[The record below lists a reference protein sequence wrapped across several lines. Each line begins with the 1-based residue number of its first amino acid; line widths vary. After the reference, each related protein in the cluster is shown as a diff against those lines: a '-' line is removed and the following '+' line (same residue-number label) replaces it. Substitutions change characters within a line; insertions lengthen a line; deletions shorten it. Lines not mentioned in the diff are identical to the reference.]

1 MSLTNKLKPVVDL
14 PIWEW
19 MRFNGGGAVT
29 DTTSWTTAED
39 GSDRYIYQ
47 MRANTMWKYD
57 TVTDTWMQLSSAN
70 ATPATFSSITYSKYA
85 GNRVRVLQYIDSTTL
100 KLPYVSGGSFLA
112 GKGTRVYFGAGNNQ
126 ENTILTVSNE
136 VIEDYGVATTANTV
150 QITDTLKKWKINQW
164 AGYTC
169 KIVFGTGAVQQRT
182 ILYNSIDTLYL
193 SDTNYQAYE
202 PFDNQVFLTAP
213 SATAGAQSHF
223 EIVSQIYTFQNP
235 FAVPLDRTSKM
246 VIFSGGVWALG
257 GLAAAP
263 RFSFQMYDV
272 ATDIWYSKTANDGI
286 ITTGAAVAT
295 DGSIERTGEIGGKF
309 VFGTASAGT
318 VRTITDATKNMTKDR
333 YRNYQLRIVAG
344 TGAGQK
350 RRIVANGTN
359 YFEVNSKF
367 DITPDVTSQYEVYG
381 DTNSI
386 WFAGNGASAILKY
399 HVEADL
405 WTSGDF
411 YDYGVANNSCIQQG
425 FGLPFGI
432 TTATRQTTSVTAIN
446 PVPVA
451 GGSGYS
457 IGDVLTLSTGG
468 SNGVVTVET
477 ISPTGAVLT
486 ASLRRVGS
494 GYSVTTSATTG
505 GTGTGCTIAIT
516 AVGTT
521 GRITTTVAHPFAV
534 GESITVKGL
543 TEAAWNTTYTIL
555 TADTIN
561 TIEFVITAT
570 ANGTSALSQS
580 TTLIVDAAQT
590 WDVNEHTGKL
600 IAIYAAGTAG
610 AATVRRIASNTAT
623 SITISGTI
631 TAATTGTT
639 RYAIFDIA
647 AIGKATQF
655 ALENQYGFGYA
666 SAGTATSLT
675 DNTKNWI
682 PGCWNNYRVRITAGT
697 GLGNEF
703 VITNNTETTLNFTAP
718 GFTPDTTTRYEIMDT
733 FGIAT
738 SGSTTTLVDTTK
750 NWRVNQWAGKRL
762 RFTGGTGQAVE
773 QTIASNT
780 ATTLTF
786 AAGTAPS
793 TDTTYTILDL
803 APRSTGTELIW
814 LFGAG
819 QDNKL
824 FVSRGGA
831 TNHFDFI
838 NINNGTV
845 ELGPYTT
852 PNFETFTTGT
862 MYAYDGDRSIYINHN
877 ITNRIYRYDVITR
890 ELTLSGMIPYGHST
904 ATLSNKMEI
913 VNGPDGLKYLYV
925 ARHTGTEVFRTLLF
939 W

>member
-1 MSLTNKLKPVVDL
+1 MGVINNIKQVIDL
-14 PIWEW
+14 PVWEW
-19 MRFNGGGAVT
+19 MRFNPPGSTT

-47 MRANTMWKYD
+47 MRAATMWKYD

-70 ATPATFSSITYSKYA
+70 STPATFSSITYSKYA
-85 GNRVRVLQYIDSTTL
+85 GNRVRVLQYVNSTTV
-100 KLPYVSGGSFLA
+100 KLPYVSGGTFLND
-112 GKGTRVYFGAGNNQ
+112 KTVRVYSGTGAAQ
-126 ENTILTVSNE
+126 ENVISSVSNE
-136 VIEDYGVATTANTV
+136 IIEDYGVATAATTS
-150 QITDTLKKWKINQW
+150 QITDTTKKWKINQW

-182 ILYNSIDTLYL
+182 ILYNTLDTIVFT
-193 SDTNYQAYE
+193 DTNFQAYE
-202 PFDNQVFLTAP
+202 PFDNQGFITAP

-223 EIVSQIYTFQNP
+223 EIVSQTFTFQNA
-235 FAVPLDRTSKM
+235 FTTPLDRTSKIT
-246 VIFSGGVWALG
+246 VFSGGIWAFG
-257 GLAAAP
+257 GQTAAP
-263 RFSFQMYDV
+263 RFNFQMYDV
-272 ATDIWYSKTANDGI
+272 ATDIWYSKTANDAI
-286 ITTGAAVAT
+286 ITTGAAVGT

-309 VFGTASAGT
+309 VSGSVTSAT
-318 VRTITDATKNMTKDR
+318 VRTITDSSKSLTRDR
-333 YRNYQLRIVAG
+333 YRNFQLRIVAG
-344 TGAGQK
+344 TGAGQR
-350 RRIVANGTN
+350 RRILANGTN

-367 DITPDVTSQYEVYG
+367 DITPDSTSQYEVYG

-405 WTSGDF
+405 WTTGDF
-411 YDYGVANNSCIQQG
+411 YDYGITVNSCIQQG

-432 TTATRQTTSVTAIN
+432 SSATRQTTSVTAIN
-446 PVPVA
+446 TTPVA
-451 GGSGYS
+451 AGSGYS
-457 IGDVLTLSTGG
+457 VGDILTLSTGG
-468 SNGVVTVET
+468 SNGQVTVES
-477 ISPTGAVLT
+477 IGATGNVLSV
-486 ASLRRVGS
+486 SLRRLGS
-494 GYSVTTSATTG
+494 GYSVATSSTTG
-505 GTGTGCTIAIT
+505 GTGTGCTIAVT

-521 GRITTTVAHPFAV
+521 GRIATTTNHPFAA
-534 GESITVKGL
+534 GESITVKGM
-543 TEAAWNTTYTIL
+543 TESAWNTTYTIL
-555 TADTIN
+555 AVDSTSTL
-561 TIEFVITAT
+561 EFVITAT
-570 ANGTSALSQS
+570 ANGSATASQS
-580 TTLIVDAAQT
+580 TTVIVDAAQT

-600 IAIYAAGTAG
+600 VAIYPAGSAG

-623 SITISGTI
+623 TITVTGTI
-631 TAATTGTT
+631 TAASSGTT

-647 AIGKATQF
+647 AVGKATQF
-655 ALENQYGFGYA
+655 PIETQHGYGYA

-675 DNTKNWI
+675 DNTKNWV
-682 PGCWNNYRVRITAGT
+682 PGSWNNYRVRITAGT

-703 VITNNTETTLNFTAP
+703 VITNNTETTLTYSAP
-718 GFTPDTTTRYEIMDT
+718 GFTADTTTRYEIMDT

-738 SGSTTTLVDTTK
+738 GGSVTTLIDTTK

-780 ATTLTF
+780 ANTLTF
-786 AAGTAPS
+786 ATGTAPS

-824 FVSRGGA
+824 FVSRGGS
-831 TNHFDFI
+831 TNHFDYI

-845 ELGPYTT
+845 EVGPYTT

-877 ITNRIYRYDVITR
+877 VTNRIYKYDIVTR
-890 ELTLSGMIPYGHST
+890 EMTLSGTIPYGHST

-913 VNGPDGLKYLYV
+913 VNGPDGLKFLYV
-925 ARHTGTEVFRTLLF
+925 ARHTGQEVFRTLLY